1 MIRDKR
7 SHVIDCIKKDS
18 LDIYGDVLYNGIL
31 TKMRK
36 NYLSRIPRFKLFLLH
51 RKYFEFIKIY
61 DTCMEETITHFIF
74 VFKRDVKM
82 LYNIYITFSIKM
94 IKRISIFL
102 ILKYRSVLNNG
113 INNGKKGKKKG
124 ENRK

>member
-1 MIRDKR
+1 
-7 SHVIDCIKKDS
+7 
-18 LDIYGDVLYNGIL
+18 
-31 TKMRK
+31 
-36 NYLSRIPRFKLFLLH
+36 
-51 RKYFEFIKIY
+51 
-61 DTCMEETITHFIF
+61 
-74 VFKRDVKM
+74 
-82 LYNIYITFSIKM
+82 M